1 MEPLIHP
8 SNNTVMKP
16 PEGVNDCVSLSATRC
31 PVNGVDSIITFWRPT
46 AEELEKLNNGGPVA
60 LVVYSPV
67 MPMVWVT
74 AGVEFEETKPN

>member
-8 SNNTVMKP
+8 SNNTVMKA
-16 PEGVNDCVSLSATRC
+16 PEGYPDCVNLSATRC
-31 PVNGVDSIITFWRPT
+31 PVNGVDSVITFWRPT
-46 AEELEKLNNGGPVA
+46 EEELELLNKGGPVA

-74 AGVEFEETKPN
+74 AGVLFEESKPN